1 MSEALV
7 ETAVDQVAQAL
18 EKASLAESSKT
29 TFDASRQE
37 DAEIETITEEGE
49 LEPLGVELT
58 RINDN
63 EEASLEPTAPER
75 SKSPAS
81 RQSPTPLYDDPS
93 DEDDGEGEWITP
105 ANVALHKSRAL
116 DLLPDPAN
124 TRKGKKKEDEAI
136 GAGCMTADFAMQ
148 NVLLQMGL
156 NLVGLEGKRI
166 ERVKTWVLRCHACY
180 KFVSLELASLFLNS
194 RYNRICK
201 DSSKKFCPTC
211 GNNTLLR
218 ASVTLSSP
226 TASKNAPAMQIHL
239 KPNFQYKLRGT
250 KYSIPAPKP
259 GSAKTGTGT
268 GLILREDQVEY
279 MRAKKVA
286 DGKRERE
293 EARMMKGILSR
304 GVDSGVNA
312 GVSSWMDPDWV
323 PEILSVG
330 AGGKG
335 RTIRNSRM
343 DGDLPQIGY
352 GRKNPNEKR
361 RRK

>member
-1 MSEALV
+1 M
-7 ETAVDQVAQAL
+7 
-18 EKASLAESSKT
+18 
-29 TFDASRQE
+29 
-37 DAEIETITEEGE
+37 TEEQD
-49 LEPLGVELT
+49 LEPLNVELT
-58 RINDN
+58 RINEPEPGPTRPTQP
-63 EEASLEPTAPER
+63 EESN
-75 SKSPAS
+75 S
-81 RQSPTPLYDDPS
+81 PLYDDPS

-105 ANVALHKSRAL
+105 ENAALHKSRAL
-116 DLLPDPAN
+116 DLLPDDGDK
-124 TRKGKKKEDEAI
+124 KGKKKKADEI
-136 GAGCMTADFAMQ
+136 VGAGCMTADFALQ

-166 ERVKTWVLRCHACY
+166 EKVKTWVLRCHACFKY
-180 KFVSLELASLFLNS
+180 VLLLCLCVLPLMPIDTL
-194 RYNRICK
+194 RICK
-201 DSSKKFCPTC
+201 DNSKKFCPSC

-218 ASVTLSSP
+218 ASVTVSSP
-226 TASKNAPAMQIHL
+226 TASKNAQAMQIHL
-239 KPNFQYKLRGT
+239 KPNFQYRLRGT
-250 KYSIPAPKP
+250 KFSIPAPKP
-259 GSAKTGTGT
+259 GSAKTGAGT

-293 EARMMKGILSR
+293 EAKLMKGILSR
-304 GVDSGVNA
+304 GVDGVNA

-323 PEILSVG
+323 PEIIGAS

-335 RTIRNSRM
+335 RTMRNSRM